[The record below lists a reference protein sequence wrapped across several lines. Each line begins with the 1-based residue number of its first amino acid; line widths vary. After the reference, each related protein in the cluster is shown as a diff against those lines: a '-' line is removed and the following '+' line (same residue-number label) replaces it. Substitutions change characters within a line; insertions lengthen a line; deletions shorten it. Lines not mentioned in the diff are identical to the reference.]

1 MANEND
7 ISREMEEL
15 RRSLQDG
22 AGSADSFGTRLKTA
36 GDQVYKSMVG
46 FGKQL
51 ASGDSSFS
59 SLNTVVDGS
68 VGAMKSLTGNSR
80 VLNTALDLVASTART
95 AAKNIDDLNK
105 SYLEI
110 AQSGAAAADGMTG
123 LKDQVI
129 ASGIGIKQ
137 FTRAVAENSQV
148 LAKFGGTTGAGI
160 EKFSKAVGDL
170 AFGETSRDLRALGFS
185 TDQIANTAIGFIKQ
199 QTLLGQ
205 QRTSIE
211 NRLREGTVAYATELD
226 LLARV
231 TGVNRKDLDK
241 QRQQALMDNQFAVVV
256 KQTEAQYGKAAADQL
271 LRFQQVLG
279 QASPSVSKAVQELSA
294 GIVRPGSEAAKLIM
308 SIPDA
313 MQIVQG
319 VRRGEITAGEA
330 FTRLQPGLKA
340 LEPTIENANLL
351 MGDQNK
357 FFIKSSELYALQS
370 MNLGQFNKAIND
382 ATAAQK
388 SVKYD
393 QLTDRV
399 TQATQDLEKMGIQFK
414 NIGLMIA
421 DTLSPILSGLTTG
434 LSKAVDVLERFSK
447 FLYRITGGSAATP
460 APAPATPAPAT
471 PAPSSSAAPSG
482 ALTPQQQREQAIRDS
497 AKNFEAELRG
507 ETPPAGPG
515 PGPVPAPSTPEEAAG
530 AGPGAPSGASPP
542 SAGAPPARGPVSA
555 VLAGP
560 SVPKLGSAM
569 PMANF
574 LQKMGVSAAES
585 IMGMM
590 GDSQKTPDAAGAA
603 AAPAAETKNPASTQK
618 AETKNPASTQKI
630 LDLIGRYESRGGSY
644 NVLVGGRV
652 EPNLTSM
659 TISEVLE
666 YQRDLV
672 NSGAP
677 GSAAGKYQIIRNTLA
692 DLVNR
697 GVANP
702 NERFSPATQDRLA
715 IALMEPTLSKF
726 QAKQASVD
734 QMADK
739 IAAVWAAFPKSTGQ
753 SQYQGV
759 GNNKAGLSRQEFI
772 QSLGSAKFGGVIS
785 GPESGYQATLHGT
798 EAVIPLAGGRTLPM
812 EMPGLADSF
821 RSQMTLMSAQIE
833 KLDELIDV
841 VRNGNAINRNMLKA
855 ARA

>member
-1 MANEND
+1 MANETD

-22 AGSADSFGTRLKTA
+22 AGSADTFGTRLKTA

-51 ASGDSSFS
+51 ASGDSSFG
-59 SLNTVVDGS
+59 SLNTAVDGS

-80 VLNTALDLVASTART
+80 ALNVALDIMASAVKTAT
-95 AAKNIDDLNK
+95 KNLDELST

-129 ASGIGIKQ
+129 ASGIGLRQ
-137 FTRAVAENSQV
+137 FTRAVTENSQV
-148 LAKFGGTTGAGI
+148 LARFGGTTSAGI
-160 EKFSKAVGDL
+160 EKFSNAVGQL

-185 TDQIANTAIGFIKQ
+185 TDQIAEASAGFLKQ
-199 QTLLGQ
+199 QILLGQ
-205 QRTSIE
+205 QRGITERQLI
-211 NRLREGTVAYATELD
+211 EGTKSYAMELD

-241 QRQQALMDNQFAVVV
+241 QRQQAMLDNQFAVVV
-256 KQTEAQYGKAAADQL
+256 KQTERQYGKAAADQL

-294 GIVRPGSEAAKLIM
+294 GIVRPGSEAAKLLM

-351 MGDQNK
+351 LGDQNK

-370 MNLGQFNKAIND
+370 LELGNFNQALID
-382 ATAAQK
+382 AANAQNA
-388 SVKYD
+388 VKYD
-393 QLTDRV
+393 RLTQHV
-399 TQATQDLEKMGIQFK
+399 TEATKDLEKMGIQLK
-414 NIGLMIA
+414 NIGLVIA
-421 DTLSPILSGLTTG
+421 DIFAPVIGLTVKG
-434 LSKAVDVLERFSK
+434 LSAAVEFLHEFVLGIQELTDFVFKPFGEAITRLTNFLNKIGLGSK
-447 FLYRITGGSAATP
+447 TTPTAPPTSTAPSAA
-460 APAPATPAPAT
+460 
-471 PAPSSSAAPSG
+471 SSAV
-482 ALTPQQQREQAIRDS
+482 LTPQQQREQAIQDS
-497 AKNFEAELRG
+497 ARKFEAELG
-507 ETPPAGPG
+507 GAPQPAAPAAPQPPA
-515 PGPVPAPSTPEEAAG
+515 
-530 AGPGAPSGASPP
+530 AS
-542 SAGAPPARGPVSA
+542 GPVSTA
-555 VLAGP
+555 LAQPGARP
-560 SVPKLGSAM
+560 FAIASPVAT
-569 PMANF
+569 F

-590 GDSQKTPDAAGAA
+590 GGSQETPDAAGA
-603 AAPAAETKNPASTQK
+603 TASGPVGTN
-618 AETKNPASTQKI
+618 TPASTQKI
-630 LDLIGRYESRGGSY
+630 LDLIGRYESRGGNY

-666 YQRDLV
+666 YQRNLI

-677 GSAAGKYQIIRNTLA
+677 GSAAGKYQIIRSTLL
-692 DLVNR
+692 DLINR
-697 GVANP
+697 GVATP
-702 NERFSPATQDRLA
+702 NEQFSPATQDRLA

-739 IAAVWAAFPKSTGQ
+739 IAAVWAAFPTGSGQ

-759 GNNKAGLSRQEFI
+759 GNNKAGLSREEFI

-821 RSQMTLMSAQIE
+821 RSQMTMMSAQIE

-841 VRNGNAINRNMLKA
+841 MRNGNAISRNMLKA

>member
-22 AGSADSFGTRLKTA
+22 AGSADTFGTRLKTA
-36 GDQVYKSMVG
+36 SDQVYKSMVG

-51 ASGDSSFS
+51 ASGDSSLS
-59 SLNTVVDGS
+59 SLNTAVDGS

-80 VLNTALDLVASTART
+80 ALNVALDIMSSAVKTAT
-95 AAKNIDDLNK
+95 KNLDELNK

-129 ASGIGIKQ
+129 ASGIGLRQ
-137 FTRAVAENSQV
+137 FTRAVVENSVV
-148 LAKFGGTTGAGI
+148 LARFGGTTSAGI
-160 EKFSKAVGDL
+160 EKFSNAVGQL

-185 TDQIANTAIGFIKQ
+185 TDQIADVAAGFLKQ

-205 QRTSIE
+205 QRGITERQLIE
-211 NRLREGTVAYATELD
+211 GSKSYAMELD

-231 TGVNRKDLDK
+231 TGINRKDLDK
-241 QRQQALMDNQFAVVV
+241 QRQDALLDNQFAVVA
-256 KQTEAQYGKAAADQL
+256 KQTERQYGKAAAVELQ
-271 LRFQQVLG
+271 RFQSVLAG
-279 QASPSVSKAVQELSA
+279 VSPRMGKAIQELSS
-294 GIVRPGSEAAKLIM
+294 GFVRPGSEAAKLMNSMPGIM
-308 SIPDA
+308 QEVQAVVRGQQDA
-313 MQIVQG
+313 GQ
-319 VRRGEITAGEA
+319 AL
-330 FTRLQPGLKA
+330 TRLQPGFKN
-340 LEPTIENANLL
+340 LESLIEGVNKS
-351 MGDQNK
+351 MGDNNQFLIAAN
-357 FFIKSSELYALQS
+357 ELYAIQS
-370 MNLGQFNKAIND
+370 LDLEKISQNFKD
-382 ATAAQK
+382 ADKAQK
-388 SVKYD
+388 AVKYD
-393 QLTDRV
+393 RLTKNV
-399 TQATQDLEKMGIQFK
+399 TDASRDLEKMGIQFK
-414 NIGLMIA
+414 NIGLMIG
-421 DTLSPILSGLTTG
+421 DTFAPLIGGTISF
-434 LSKAVDVLERFSK
+434 LSKLVDALESFSK
-447 FLYRITGGSAATP
+447 TVYDLVDFVFKPFGEAITKVTNLLNRMGIGSSTPAATP
-460 APAPATPAPAT
+460 P
-471 PAPSSSAAPSG
+471 SAAPG
-482 ALTPQQQREQAIRDS
+482 TLTPQQQREQAINDS
-497 AKNFEAELRG
+497 ARNFEAELRG
-507 ETPPAGPG
+507 QNSPG
-515 PGPVPAPSTPEEAAG
+515 G
-530 AGPGAPSGASPP
+530 AGGGAGGGGGGAASASGSVSQSVADSL
-542 SAGAPPARGPVSA
+542 SGSSKRTGPTLPV
-555 VLAGP
+555 
-560 SVPKLGSAM
+560 
-569 PMANF
+569 ANF
-574 LQKMGVSAAES
+574 LARMGVSAAES

-590 GDSQKTPDAAGAA
+590 GGSQETPDATGAS
-603 AAPAAETKNPASTQK
+603 ASGPIGTN
-618 AETKNPASTQKI
+618 APASTQKI
-630 LDLIGRYESRGGSY
+630 LDLIGRYESRGGNY

-666 YQRDLV
+666 YQRNLV

-677 GSAAGKYQIIRNTLA
+677 GSAAGKYQIVRDTLL

-702 NERFSPATQDRLA
+702 NERFNPATQDRLA

-739 IAAVWAAFPKSTGQ
+739 IAAVWAAFPTGSGQ
-753 SQYQGV
+753 SRYQGV
-759 GNNKAGLSRQEFI
+759 GNNKAGLSREEFI

-841 VRNGNAINRNMLKA
+841 MRNGNAISRNMLKA

>member
-51 ASGDSSFS
+51 ASGDSSFG
-59 SLNTVVDGS
+59 SLNTAVDGS

-80 VLNTALDLVASTART
+80 ALNAALDLVAATART
-95 AAKNIDDLNK
+95 ATKNLDELNK

-123 LKDQVI
+123 LKDQII
-129 ASGIGIKQ
+129 ASGIGIRQ
-137 FTRAVAENSQV
+137 FTRAVAENSVV
-148 LAKFGGTTGAGI
+148 LARFGATTGAGI
-160 EKFSKAVGDL
+160 EKFSSAVGQL

-185 TDQIANTAIGFIKQ
+185 TDQIADVAAGFLKQ

-205 QRTSIE
+205 QRGITERQLIE
-211 NRLREGTVAYATELD
+211 GSKSYAMELD

-241 QRQQALMDNQFAVVV
+241 QRQQAMLDNQFAVVV

-340 LEPTIENANLL
+340 LQPTIENANLL

-357 FFIKSSELYALQS
+357 FFIASNELYALLS
-370 MNLGQFNKAIND
+370 MDLGKFDKAIND
-382 ATAAQK
+382 ATAAQNT
-388 SVKYD
+388 VRYD
-393 QLTDRV
+393 QLTENV

-434 LSKAVDVLERFSK
+434 LSKGVEALERFSK
-447 FLYRITGGSAATP
+447 FLYKITGGG
-460 APAPATPAPAT
+460 PATPAP
-471 PAPSSSAAPSG
+471 PSSAAPSG
-482 ALTPQQQREQAIRDS
+482 ALTPQQQREQAVRDS

-507 ETPPAGPG
+507 ETPPAGAG
-515 PGPVPAPSTPEEAAG
+515 NPAAAG
-530 AGPGAPSGASPP
+530 AGPGAPPGAPP
-542 SAGAPPARGPVSA
+542 SVAAAPPARGPVSA
-555 VLAGP
+555 ALAEPGAP
-560 SVPKLGSAM
+560 TLGSAM
-569 PMANF
+569 PVANF

-590 GDSQKTPDAAGAA
+590 GGSQETPDAS
-603 AAPAAETKNPASTQK
+603 ASGPVGTN
-618 AETKNPASTQKI
+618 TPASTQKI
-630 LDLIGRYESRGGSY
+630 LDLIGRYESRGGNY

-666 YQRDLV
+666 YQRNLV

-677 GSAAGKYQIIRNTLA
+677 GSAAGKYQIIRDTLA

-697 GVANP
+697 GVASP

-739 IAAVWAAFPKSTGQ
+739 IAAVWAAFPTSTGQ

>member
-22 AGSADSFGTRLKTA
+22 SDSADSFGTRLKTA

-51 ASGDSSFS
+51 ASGDSSFG
-59 SLNTVVDGS
+59 SLNTAVDGS

-95 AAKNIDDLNK
+95 AAKNLDELNK

-110 AQSGAAAADGMTG
+110 AQSGAAAADGMSA

-137 FTRAVAENSQV
+137 FTRAVSENSVV
-148 LAKFGGTTGAGI
+148 LARFGATTGAGI
-160 EKFSKAVGDL
+160 EKFSSAVGQL

-185 TDQIANTAIGFIKQ
+185 TDQIADVAAGFLKQ

-205 QRTSIE
+205 QRGITERQLIE
-211 NRLREGTVAYATELD
+211 GSKSYAMELD

-241 QRQQALMDNQFAVVV
+241 QRQQAMLDNQFAVVV

-319 VRRGEITAGEA
+319 VKRGEITAGEA

-340 LEPTIENANLL
+340 LQPTIENANLL

-357 FFIKSSELYALQS
+357 FFIASNELYALLS
-370 MNLGQFNKAIND
+370 MDLGKFDKAINA
-382 ATAAQK
+382 ATAAQNT
-388 SVKYD
+388 VRYD
-393 QLTDRV
+393 QLTKDV

-434 LSKAVDVLERFSK
+434 LSKVVDGLERFSK
-447 FLYRITGGSAATP
+447 FLYKITGGGSATP
-460 APAPATPAPAT
+460 APPP
-471 PAPSSSAAPSG
+471 SAAPSG
-482 ALTPQQQREQAIRDS
+482 SLTPQQQREQAVRDS

-507 ETPPAGPG
+507 ETP
-515 PGPVPAPSTPEEAAG
+515 AAG
-530 AGPGAPSGASPP
+530 AGTPAAAGTGPGAPPGAPP
-542 SAGAPPARGPVSA
+542 SVAAAPPARGPVSA
-555 VLAGP
+555 ALSEPGAP
-560 SVPKLGSAM
+560 RLGAAM
-569 PMANF
+569 PAANF
-574 LQKMGVSAAES
+574 LAKMGVSAAES

-590 GDSQKTPDAAGAA
+590 GGSQETPDAAG
-603 AAPAAETKNPASTQK
+603 PA

-630 LDLIGRYESRGGSY
+630 LDLIGRYESRGGNY

-666 YQRDLV
+666 YQRNLV

-677 GSAAGKYQIIRNTLA
+677 GSAAGKYQIIRDTLL

-697 GVANP
+697 GVASP

-739 IAAVWAAFPKSTGQ
+739 IAAVWAAFPTSTGQ

-759 GNNKAGLSRQEFI
+759 GNNKAGLSREEFI

-821 RSQMTLMSAQIE
+821 RSQMSLMSAQIE

-841 VRNGNAINRNMLKA
+841 VRNGNAISRNMLKA
-855 ARA
+855 ARV

>member
-22 AGSADSFGTRLKTA
+22 AGSADTFGTRLKTA
-36 GDQVYKSMVG
+36 SDQVYKSMVG

-51 ASGDSSFS
+51 ASGDSSLS
-59 SLNTVVDGS
+59 SLNTAVDGS

-80 VLNTALDLVASTART
+80 ALNVALDIMSSAVKTAT
-95 AAKNIDDLNK
+95 KNLDELNK

-110 AQSGAAAADGMTG
+110 AQSGAAVADGMTG

-129 ASGIGIKQ
+129 ASGIGLKQ
-137 FTRAVAENSQV
+137 FTRAVTENSVV
-148 LAKFGGTTGAGI
+148 LARFGATTGAGI
-160 EKFSKAVGDL
+160 EKFSSAVGQL

-185 TDQIANTAIGFIKQ
+185 TDQIADVAAGFLKQ

-205 QRTSIE
+205 QRGITERQLIE
-211 NRLREGTVAYATELD
+211 GSKSYAMELD

-241 QRQQALMDNQFAVVV
+241 QRQQAMLDNQFAVVV
-256 KQTEAQYGKAAADQL
+256 KQTERQYGKAAADQL

-294 GIVRPGSEAAKLIM
+294 GIVRPGSEAAKLM
-308 SIPDA
+308 QSIPGV

-330 FTRLQPGLKA
+330 FTQLQPRLKA
-340 LEPTIENANLL
+340 LEPTIEEANKLL
-351 MGDQNK
+351 SDQNK
-357 FFIKSSELYALQS
+357 FYIKSSELYELLS
-370 MNLGQFNKAIND
+370 MDLGKFDKAID
-382 ATAAQK
+382 SATAAQNA
-388 SVKYD
+388 VKYD
-393 QLTDRV
+393 QLTKDV

-434 LSKAVDVLERFSK
+434 LSIVVDGLEKFAK
-447 FLYRITGGSAATP
+447 FLYKITGSS
-460 APAPATPAPAT
+460 
-471 PAPSSSAAPSG
+471 PSSTTSPTPAAPSG
-482 ALTPQQQREQAIRDS
+482 TLTPQQQREQAIRDS
-497 AKNFEAELRG
+497 ARNFEAELRG
-507 ETPPAGPG
+507 ETPSAGG
-515 PGPVPAPSTPEEAAG
+515 GPVAATPA
-530 AGPGAPSGASPP
+530 AS
-542 SAGAPPARGPVSA
+542 GPVSA
-555 VLAGP
+555 ALAQPGAP
-560 SVPKLGSAM
+560 RLVSAA

-585 IMGMM
+585 VMGMM
-590 GDSQKTPDAAGAA
+590 GGSQEAPDSAGAG
-603 AAPAAETKNPASTQK
+603 PIGTNT
-618 AETKNPASTQKI
+618 PASTQKI
-630 LDLIGRYESRGGSY
+630 LDLIGRYESRGGNY

-666 YQRDLV
+666 YQRNLV

-677 GSAAGKYQIIRNTLA
+677 GSAAGKYQIVRDTLL

-702 NERFSPATQDRLA
+702 NERFNPATQDRLA

-739 IAAVWAAFPKSTGQ
+739 IAAVWAAFPTGSGQ

-759 GNNKAGLSRQEFI
+759 GNNKAGLSREEFI

-821 RSQMTLMSAQIE
+821 RSQMTMMTAQIE

-841 VRNGNAINRNMLKA
+841 MRNGNAISRNMLKA

>member
-1 MANEND
+1 MANETD

-22 AGSADSFGTRLKTA
+22 AGSADTFGTRLKTA

-51 ASGDSSFS
+51 ASGDSSFG
-59 SLNTVVDGS
+59 SLNTAVDGS

-80 VLNTALDLVASTART
+80 ALNVALDIMASAVKTST
-95 AAKNIDDLNK
+95 KNLDELNK

-129 ASGIGIKQ
+129 ASGIGLRQ
-137 FTRAVAENSQV
+137 FTRAVTENSQV
-148 LAKFGGTTGAGI
+148 LARFGGTTSAGI
-160 EKFSKAVGDL
+160 EKFSNAVGQL

-185 TDQIANTAIGFIKQ
+185 TDQIAEASAGFLKQ
-199 QTLLGQ
+199 QILLGQ
-205 QRTSIE
+205 QRGITERQLI
-211 NRLREGTVAYATELD
+211 EGTKSYAMELD

-241 QRQQALMDNQFAVVV
+241 QRQQAMLDNQFAVVV
-256 KQTEAQYGKAAADQL
+256 KQTERQYGKAAADQL

-294 GIVRPGSEAAKLIM
+294 GIVRPGSEAAKLLM

-351 MGDQNK
+351 LGDQNK

-370 MNLGQFNKAIND
+370 LELGNFNQALID
-382 ATAAQK
+382 AANAQNA
-388 SVKYD
+388 VKYD
-393 QLTDRV
+393 RLTQHV
-399 TQATQDLEKMGIQFK
+399 TEATKDLEKMGIQLK
-414 NIGLMIA
+414 NIGLVIA
-421 DTLSPILSGLTTG
+421 DIFAPVIGLTVKG
-434 LSKAVDVLERFSK
+434 LSAAVEFLHEFVLGIQELTDFVFKPFGEAITRLTNFLNKIGLGSK
-447 FLYRITGGSAATP
+447 TTPTAPPTSTAPSAA
-460 APAPATPAPAT
+460 
-471 PAPSSSAAPSG
+471 SSAV
-482 ALTPQQQREQAIRDS
+482 LTPQQQREQAIQDS
-497 AKNFEAELRG
+497 ARKFEAELG
-507 ETPPAGPG
+507 GAPQPAAPQ
-515 PGPVPAPSTPEEAAG
+515 PAA
-530 AGPGAPSGASPP
+530 PGAPQPAAPVAP
-542 SAGAPPARGPVSA
+542 QPPAASGPVSTA
-555 VLAGP
+555 LAQPGARP
-560 SVPKLGSAM
+560 FAIASPVAT
-569 PMANF
+569 F

-590 GDSQKTPDAAGAA
+590 GGSQETPDAAGA
-603 AAPAAETKNPASTQK
+603 TASGPVGTN
-618 AETKNPASTQKI
+618 TPASTQKI
-630 LDLIGRYESRGGSY
+630 LDLIGRYESRGGNY

-666 YQRDLV
+666 YQRNLI

-677 GSAAGKYQIIRNTLA
+677 GSAAGKYQIIRSTLL
-692 DLVNR
+692 DLINR
-697 GVANP
+697 GVATP
-702 NERFSPATQDRLA
+702 NEQFSPATQDRLA

-739 IAAVWAAFPKSTGQ
+739 IAAVWAAFPTGSGQ

-759 GNNKAGLSRQEFI
+759 GNNKAGLSREEFI

-821 RSQMTLMSAQIE
+821 RSQMTMMSAQIE

-841 VRNGNAINRNMLKA
+841 MRNGNAISRNMLKA